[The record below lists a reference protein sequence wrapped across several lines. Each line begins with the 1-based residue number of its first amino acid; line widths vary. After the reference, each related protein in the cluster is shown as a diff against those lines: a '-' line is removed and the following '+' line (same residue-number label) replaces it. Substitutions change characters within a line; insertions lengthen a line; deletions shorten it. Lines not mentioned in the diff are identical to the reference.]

1 MNTDTTYILNN
12 ALTNRSLHTTD
23 AHSVIVVQRK
33 EMTEVLFN
41 TV

>member
-1 MNTDTTYILNN
+1 MNKDTTYILTD
-12 ALTNRSLHTTD
+12 AWTHRSLHTTD
-23 AHSVIVVQRK
+23 AHWVIVVQRK